1 MMWAKEGG
9 ISVTLG
15 EIIYQLRKSKN
26 MSQDELAAALEVSR
40 QSVSK
45 WENNSAVPE
54 LEKLTKMSNLF
65 GVTLDELVLGKRTE
79 VPRTPE
85 HTGSTSQDTVP
96 AERKDG
102 PNRTTVGVILLC
114 FGAVTWLL
122 LTIMGGF
129 LMGLIFASPFFLCG
143 TVCLVF
149 RKNVGL
155 WCAWSLFF
163 AVNTYLRWATG
174 IRWSLTLWTLNY
186 EPSMNY
192 TRLVFAWIELI
203 CINAMM
209 IVTILRFQKKPLAA
223 TRRNQYL
230 LIGGWIVLGLLFI
243 PTQFGPLS
251 VISNIIYIFTDW
263 IRLPL
268 LTALI
273 TNTLRLWRR
282 RKVTQGYANN

>member
-1 MMWAKEGG
+1 M
-9 ISVTLG
+9 TLG
-15 EIIYQLRKSKN
+15 ENIYLLRKSNN

-65 GVTLDELVLGKRTE
+65 DVTLDELVLGKRAE
-79 VPRTPE
+79 LPKVLE
-85 HTGSTSQDTVP
+85 HTVSADQEVVP
-96 AERKDG
+96 AERDNCSTRK
-102 PNRTTVGVILLC
+102 TVGVILLC
-114 FGAVTWLL
+114 FGALTWLL
-122 LTIMGGF
+122 LTLMGGF
-129 LMGLIFASPFFLCG
+129 LIGLLFASPFFLCG

-155 WCAWSLFF
+155 WCFWAIFF
-163 AVNTYLRWATG
+163 AVNVYLRWATG

-203 CINAMM
+203 CINALM
-209 IVTILRFQKKPLAA
+209 IFTVLRFHKKPLAA
-223 TRRNQYL
+223 TRRNLCL
-230 LIGGWIVLGLLFI
+230 LIAGWIVLGLLFI
-243 PTQFGPLS
+243 PARFDSLS
-251 VISNIIYIFTDW
+251 VIANILYIFTDW

-268 LTALI
+268 LTALL
-273 TNTLRLWRR
+273 TNTLRLLRS
-282 RKVTQGYANN
+282 RKEEQQIEHS